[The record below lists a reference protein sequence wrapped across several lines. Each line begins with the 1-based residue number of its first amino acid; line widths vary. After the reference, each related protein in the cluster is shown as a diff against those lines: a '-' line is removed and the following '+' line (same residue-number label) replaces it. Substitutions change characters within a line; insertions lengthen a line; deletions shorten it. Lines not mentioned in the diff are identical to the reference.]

1 MDHDHS
7 MFRLF
12 DASLNRQKNLH
23 RTRQVLL
30 PLVMTVGVVMVD
42 VGIVVGRVGV
52 GIVESFV
59 ERSGSVVPTKCS
71 RRRNKC
77 ESSKIAQH

>member
-1 MDHDHS
+1 MVDVGIVVGS
-7 MFRLF
+7 
-12 DASLNRQKNLH
+12 
-23 RTRQVLL
+23 
-30 PLVMTVGVVMVD
+30 VGVGIVGVGIVESVG